1 MNSPTDATGRHG
13 AFLRTILR
21 LLVILVLAWGLHLL
35 FNWARAQAEFDG
47 GHLRFWM
54 LAGFLLVYAVLIAVP
69 FVPGI
74 EVGLTLM
81 AMEGPWIAPWIYAA
95 TVTGLTLAYLAGE
108 FICYPRLLRVLA
120 DLRLH
125 KACRLIERLQPM
137 GKAERLVFLQE
148 RAPLWARPFVSQF
161 RYVLLAV
168 LINLPGNA
176 LIGGGGGL
184 AFLAG
189 FSRLFHFWPML
200 LTMVLAVAPV
210 PAAVWLFDLDIHDLF
225 VG

>member
-1 MNSPTDATGRHG
+1 MNSPTGAPGRHG
-13 AFLRTILR
+13 ALLRTALR
-21 LLVILVLAWGLHLL
+21 LLIILVLAWGIHRL
-35 FNWARAQAEFDG
+35 FNWASAQAEFDG

-54 LAGFLLVYAVLIAVP
+54 LAGFLLAYAVLIAVP

-95 TVTGLTLAYLAGE
+95 TVIGLTMAYLAGE
-108 FICYPRLLRVLA
+108 FICYPRLLRMLA

-137 GKAERLVFLQE
+137 DKAERLVLLQE
-148 RAPLWARPFVSQF
+148 RAPLWARPFVSRF

-210 PAAVWLFDLDIHDLF
+210 PAAVWLFDLDIHNLL